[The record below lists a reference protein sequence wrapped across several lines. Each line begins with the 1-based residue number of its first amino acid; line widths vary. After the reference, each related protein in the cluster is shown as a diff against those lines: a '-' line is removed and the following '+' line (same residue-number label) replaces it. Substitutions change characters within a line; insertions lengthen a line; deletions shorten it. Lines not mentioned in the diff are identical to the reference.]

1 MASNQPTQAIT
12 VIPSDAI
19 NIPEPGSYLTGG
31 NTGSGTTL
39 TTAGAKFLGTFNA
52 GNTGYSNR
60 VAVGDVVYE
69 NTATATQKIVTV
81 VSVDSDTQLTVSAP
95 GLTGGGATYEIYRG
109 NGGAQT
115 QLPAGNEGFSLFVGT
130 GGNIA
135 VIPASSTD
143 TVVLKNVPNSSFIPL
158 QVARVLLTGTTELL
172 DIVALR

>member
-12 VIPSDAI
+12 VIKSDTI

-31 NTGSGTTL
+31 NTGAGTTL

-60 VAVGDVVYE
+60 VAAGDVIYQG
-69 NTATATQKIVTV
+69 TTIVTV
-81 VSVDSDTQLTVSAP
+81 VSVDSDTQLTVSAA
-95 GLTGGGATYEIYRG
+95 LTGGGATYEIYRG

-130 GGNIA
+130 AGNLA

-143 TVVLKNVPNSSFIPL
+143 TVVLNNVPDSSFIPL
-158 QVARVLLTGTTELL
+158 QVTRVVAATTASN
-172 DIVALR
+172 IVALR

>member
-31 NTGSGTTL
+31 NTGTGTTL

-60 VAVGDVVYE
+60 VAAGDVVYQG
-69 NTATATQKIVTV
+69 TTIVTV
-81 VSVDSDTQLTVSAP
+81 VSVDSDTQLTVSAA
-95 GLTGGGATYEIYRG
+95 LTGGGATYEIYRG

-130 GGNIA
+130 AGNLA

-143 TVVLKNVPNSSFIPL
+143 TVVLNNVPDSSFIPL
-158 QVARVLLTGTTELL
+158 QVTRVVAATTASN
-172 DIVALR
+172 IVALR

>member
-12 VIPSDAI
+12 VIKSDTI

-60 VAVGDVVYE
+60 VAAGDVIYQG
-69 NTATATQKIVTV
+69 TTIVTV
-81 VSVDSDTQLTVSAP
+81 VSVDSDTQLTVSAA
-95 GLTGGGATYEIYRG
+95 LTGGGATYEIYRG

-130 GGNIA
+130 AGNLA
-135 VIPASSTD
+135 VIPASTTD
-143 TVVLKNVPNSSFIPL
+143 TVVLKNVPDSSFIPL
-158 QVARVLLTGTTELL
+158 QVARVLSATTAA

>member
-12 VIPSDAI
+12 VIKSDTI

-60 VAVGDVVYE
+60 VAAGDVIYQG
-69 NTATATQKIVTV
+69 TTIVTV
-81 VSVDSDTQLTVSAP
+81 VSVDSDTQLTVSAA
-95 GLTGGGATYEIYRG
+95 LTGGGATYEIYRG

-130 GGNIA
+130 AGNLA

-143 TVVLKNVPNSSFIPL
+143 TVVLNNVPDSSFIPL
-158 QVARVLLTGTTELL
+158 QVTRVVAATTASN
-172 DIVALR
+172 IVALR

>member
-12 VIPSDAI
+12 VIKSDTI

-60 VAVGDVVYE
+60 VAAGDVIYQG
-69 NTATATQKIVTV
+69 TTIVTV
-81 VSVDSDTQLTVSAP
+81 VSVDSDTQLTVSAA
-95 GLTGGGATYEIYRG
+95 LTGGGATYEIYRG

-130 GGNIA
+130 ATTLA

-143 TVVLKNVPNSSFIPL
+143 TVILKNIPNSSFIPL
-158 QVARVLLTGTTELL
+158 QVTRVLLTGTTVVD

>member
-19 NIPEPGSYLTGG
+19 NIPEPGSYLTGN
-31 NTGSGTTL
+31 NTGTGTTL

-60 VAVGDVVYE
+60 VAAGDVVYKG
-69 NTATATQKIVTV
+69 TTIVTV
-81 VSVDSDTQLTVSAP
+81 VSVDSDTQLTVSDA
-95 GLTGGGATYEIYRG
+95 LTTGTYEIYRG

-115 QLPAGNEGFSLFVGT
+115 QLLAGNEGFSLFVGT

-135 VIPASSTD
+135 VIPASTTD

-158 QVARVLLTGTTELL
+158 QVARVVAATTAS

>member
-12 VIPSDAI
+12 VIPSDTI

-31 NTGSGTTL
+31 NTGTGTTL

-60 VAVGDVVYE
+60 VAAGDVIYQG
-69 NTATATQKIVTV
+69 TTIVTV
-81 VSVDSDTQLTVSAP
+81 VSVDSDTQLTVSAA
-95 GLTGGGATYEIYRG
+95 LTGGGATYEIYRG

-130 GGNIA
+130 AGNLA

-143 TVVLKNVPNSSFIPL
+143 TVVLNNVPDSSFIPL
-158 QVARVLLTGTTELL
+158 QVTRVVAATTASN
-172 DIVALR
+172 IVALR

>member
-12 VIPSDAI
+12 VIKSDTI

-60 VAVGDVVYE
+60 VAAGDVIYQG
-69 NTATATQKIVTV
+69 TTIVTV
-81 VSVDSDTQLTVSAP
+81 VSVDSDTQLTVSAA
-95 GLTGGGATYEIYRG
+95 LTGGGATYEIYRG

-130 GGNIA
+130 AGNLA

-143 TVVLKNVPNSSFIPL
+143 TVVLKNVPDSSFIPL
-158 QVARVLLTGTTELL
+158 QVARVLSATTAL

>member
-12 VIPSDAI
+12 VIPSDTI
-19 NIPEPGSYLTGG
+19 NIPEPGSYLTGN
-31 NTGSGTTL
+31 NTGTGTTL

-60 VAVGDVVYE
+60 VAAGDVVYKG
-69 NTATATQKIVTV
+69 TTIVTV
-81 VSVDSDTQLTVSAP
+81 VSVDSDTQLTVSAA
-95 GLTGGGATYEIYRG
+95 LTTGTYEIYRG

-115 QLPAGNEGFSLFVGT
+115 QLLAGNEGFSLFVGT

-135 VIPASSTD
+135 VIPASTTD
-143 TVVLKNVPNSSFIPL
+143 TVILKNVPDSSFIPL
-158 QVARVLLTGTTELL
+158 QVARVLSSTTAA

>member
-60 VAVGDVVYE
+60 VAAGDVIYQG
-69 NTATATQKIVTV
+69 TTIVTV
-81 VSVDSDTQLTVSAP
+81 VSVDSDTQLTVSDVLA
-95 GLTGGGATYEIYRG
+95 GGTYEIYRG

-115 QLPAGNEGFSLFVGT
+115 QLPAGNEGFSLFVG
-130 GGNIA
+130 GEGNLA

-143 TVVLKNVPNSSFIPL
+143 TVILKNVPDSSFIPL
-158 QVARVLLTGTTELL
+158 QVARVLSSTTAS

>member
-12 VIPSDAI
+12 VIKSDTI

-60 VAVGDVVYE
+60 VAAGDVIYQG
-69 NTATATQKIVTV
+69 TTIVTV
-81 VSVDSDTQLTVSAP
+81 VSVDSDTQLTVSAA
-95 GLTGGGATYEIYRG
+95 LTGGGATYEIYRG

-130 GGNIA
+130 AGNLA

-143 TVVLKNVPNSSFIPL
+143 TVILKNVPDSSFIPL
-158 QVARVLLTGTTELL
+158 QVTRVVAATTAA

>member
-12 VIPSDAI
+12 VIKSDTI
-19 NIPEPGSYLTGG
+19 NIPEPGSYLTGN
-31 NTGSGTTL
+31 NTGTGTTL

-60 VAVGDVVYE
+60 VAAGDVVYKG
-69 NTATATQKIVTV
+69 TTIVTV
-81 VSVDSDTQLTVSAP
+81 VSVDSDTQLTVSDA
-95 GLTGGGATYEIYRG
+95 LTTGTYEIYRG

-130 GGNIA
+130 AGNLA

-158 QVARVLLTGTTELL
+158 QVARVLLTGTTEPL

>member
-12 VIPSDAI
+12 VIKSDTI

-60 VAVGDVVYE
+60 VAAGDVIYQG
-69 NTATATQKIVTV
+69 TTIVTV
-81 VSVDSDTQLTVSAP
+81 VSVDSDTQLTVSAA
-95 GLTGGGATYEIYRG
+95 LTTGTYEIYRG

-115 QLPAGNEGFSLFVGT
+115 QLPAGNEGFS
-130 GGNIA
+130 
-135 VIPASSTD
+135 
-143 TVVLKNVPNSSFIPL
+143 
-158 QVARVLLTGTTELL
+158 
-172 DIVALR
+172 

>member
-12 VIPSDAI
+12 VIPSDTI

-60 VAVGDVVYE
+60 VAAGDVVYKG
-69 NTATATQKIVTV
+69 TTIVTV
-81 VSVDSDTQLTVSAP
+81 VSVDSDTQLTVSAA
-95 GLTGGGATYEIYRG
+95 LTTGTYEIYRG

-115 QLPAGNEGFSLFVGT
+115 QLLAGNEGFSLFVGT

-135 VIPASSTD
+135 VIPASTTD
-143 TVVLKNVPNSSFIPL
+143 TVILKNVPDSSFIPL
-158 QVARVLLTGTTELL
+158 QVARVSSTDTTAA
-172 DIVALR
+172 DIIALR

>member
-60 VAVGDVVYE
+60 VAAGDVIYQG
-69 NTATATQKIVTV
+69 TTIVTV
-81 VSVDSDTQLTVSAP
+81 VSVDSDTQLTVSAA
-95 GLTGGGATYEIYRG
+95 LTGGGATYEIYKG

-115 QLPAGNEGFSLFVGT
+115 QLLAGNEGFSLFVGT

-135 VIPASSTD
+135 VIPASTTD
-143 TVVLKNVPNSSFIPL
+143 TVILKNVPDSSFIPL
-158 QVARVLLTGTTELL
+158 QVARVSSTDTTAA
-172 DIVALR
+172 DIIALR

>member
-12 VIPSDAI
+12 VIKSDTI

-60 VAVGDVVYE
+60 VAAGDVVYE

-95 GLTGGGATYEIYRG
+95 GLTGGTYEIYRG

-130 GGNIA
+130 AGNLA

-143 TVVLKNVPNSSFIPL
+143 TVVLKNVPDSSFIPL
-158 QVARVLLTGTTELL
+158 QVARVLSATTAA

>member
-12 VIPSDAI
+12 VIPSDTI

-60 VAVGDVVYE
+60 VAAGDVIYQG
-69 NTATATQKIVTV
+69 TTIVTV
-81 VSVDSDTQLTVSAP
+81 VSVDSDTQLTVSAA
-95 GLTGGGATYEIYRG
+95 LTTGTYEIYRG

-115 QLPAGNEGFSLFVGT
+115 QLLAGNEGFSLFVGSAT
-130 GGNIA
+130 TLA

-143 TVVLKNVPNSSFIPL
+143 TVILKNIPDSSFIPL
-158 QVARVLLTGTTELL
+158 QVTRVLLTGTTTAT

>member
-12 VIPSDAI
+12 VIPSDTI

-60 VAVGDVVYE
+60 VAAGDVIYQG
-69 NTATATQKIVTV
+69 TTIVTV
-81 VSVDSDTQLTVSAP
+81 VSVDSDTQLSVSAA
-95 GLTGGGATYEIYRG
+95 LTGGGATYEIYRG

-115 QLPAGNEGFSLFVGT
+115 QLLAGNEGFSLFVGT

-158 QVARVLLTGTTELL
+158 QVARVLLTGTTEPL

>member
-60 VAVGDVVYE
+60 VAAGDVIYQG
-69 NTATATQKIVTV
+69 TTIVTV
-81 VSVDSDTQLTVSAP
+81 VSVDSDTQLTVSAA
-95 GLTGGGATYEIYRG
+95 LTGGGATYEIYRG

-130 GGNIA
+130 AGNLA

-143 TVVLKNVPNSSFIPL
+143 TVVLKNVPDSSFIPL
-158 QVARVLLTGTTELL
+158 QVARVLSATTAA

>member
-60 VAVGDVVYE
+60 VAAGDVIYQG
-69 NTATATQKIVTV
+69 TTIVTV
-81 VSVDSDTQLTVSAP
+81 VSVDSDTQLTVSAA
-95 GLTGGGATYEIYRG
+95 LTGGGATYEIYRG

-130 GGNIA
+130 AGDLA

-143 TVVLKNVPNSSFIPL
+143 TVVLKNVPDSSFIPL
-158 QVARVLLTGTTELL
+158 QVARVLSSTTAA

>member
-12 VIPSDAI
+12 VIKSDTI

-60 VAVGDVVYE
+60 VAAGDVIYQG
-69 NTATATQKIVTV
+69 TTIVTV
-81 VSVDSDTQLTVSAP
+81 VSVDSDTQLTVSDA
-95 GLTGGGATYEIYRG
+95 LTGGTYEIYRG

-130 GGNIA
+130 AGDLA

-143 TVVLKNVPNSSFIPL
+143 TVVLKNVPDSSFIPL
-158 QVARVLLTGTTELL
+158 QVARVLSSTTAA

>member
-60 VAVGDVVYE
+60 VAAGDVVYQG
-69 NTATATQKIVTV
+69 TTIVTV
-81 VSVDSDTQLTVSAP
+81 VSVDSDTQLTVSDT
-95 GLTGGGATYEIYRG
+95 LTGGTYEIYRG

-130 GGNIA
+130 AGNLA

-143 TVVLKNVPNSSFIPL
+143 TVVLNNVPDSSFIPL
-158 QVARVLLTGTTELL
+158 QVTRVVAATTASN
-172 DIVALR
+172 IVALR

>member
-12 VIPSDAI
+12 VIKSDTI

-60 VAVGDVVYE
+60 VAAGDVVYE
-69 NTATATQKIVTV
+69 GATMATV
-81 VSVDSDTQLTVSAP
+81 VSVDSNTQLTVSAA
-95 GLTGGGATYEIYRG
+95 LTGGGATYEIYRG

-130 GGNIA
+130 AGNLA

-143 TVVLKNVPNSSFIPL
+143 TVVLKNVPDSSFIPL
-158 QVARVLLTGTTELL
+158 QVARVLSATTAA

>member
-60 VAVGDVVYE
+60 VAAGDVIYQG
-69 NTATATQKIVTV
+69 TTIVTV
-81 VSVDSDTQLTVSAP
+81 VSVDSDTQLTVSAA
-95 GLTGGGATYEIYRG
+95 LTGGGATYEIYRG

-115 QLPAGNEGFSLFVGT
+115 QLLAGNEGFSLFVGT

-135 VIPASSTD
+135 VIPASTTD
-143 TVVLKNVPNSSFIPL
+143 TVILKNVPDSSFIPL
-158 QVARVLLTGTTELL
+158 QVARVSSTDTTAA
-172 DIVALR
+172 DIIALR

>member
-19 NIPEPGSYLTGG
+19 NIPEPGSYITGG

-60 VAVGDVVYE
+60 VAAGDVIYQG
-69 NTATATQKIVTV
+69 TTIVTV
-81 VSVDSDTQLTVSAP
+81 VSVDSDTQLTVSAA
-95 GLTGGGATYEIYRG
+95 LTGGGATYEIYRG

-130 GGNIA
+130 AGDLA

-143 TVVLKNVPNSSFIPL
+143 TVVLKNVPDSSFIPL
-158 QVARVLLTGTTELL
+158 QVARVLSSTTAA

>member
-109 NGGAQT
+109 NGGAET

-158 QVARVLLTGTTELL
+158 QVARVLSSTTAA

>member
-31 NTGSGTTL
+31 NTGTGTTL

-60 VAVGDVVYE
+60 VAAGDVIYQG
-69 NTATATQKIVTV
+69 TTIVTV
-81 VSVDSDTQLTVSAP
+81 VSVDSDTQLTVSAA
-95 GLTGGGATYEIYRG
+95 LTGGGATYEIYRG

-130 GGNIA
+130 AGNLA

-143 TVVLKNVPNSSFIPL
+143 TVVLNNVPDSSFIPL
-158 QVARVLLTGTTELL
+158 QVTRVVAATTASN
-172 DIVALR
+172 IVALR

>member
-12 VIPSDAI
+12 VIPSDTI

-60 VAVGDVVYE
+60 VAAGDVIYQG
-69 NTATATQKIVTV
+69 TTIVTV
-81 VSVDSDTQLTVSAP
+81 VSVDSDTQLTVSGA
-95 GLTGGGATYEIYRG
+95 LTGGTYEIYRG

-130 GGNIA
+130 ATTLA

-143 TVVLKNVPNSSFIPL
+143 TVILKNIPNSSFIPL
-158 QVARVLLTGTTELL
+158 QVTRVLLTGTTVVD

>member
-12 VIPSDAI
+12 VIKSDTI

-60 VAVGDVVYE
+60 VAAGDVVYE
-69 NTATATQKIVTV
+69 GATMATV
-81 VSVDSDTQLTVSAP
+81 VSVDSNTQLTLSAP

-130 GGNIA
+130 AGNLA

-143 TVVLKNVPNSSFIPL
+143 TVVLNNVPDSSFIPL
-158 QVARVLLTGTTELL
+158 QVTRVVAATTASN
-172 DIVALR
+172 IVALR

>member
-12 VIPSDAI
+12 VIPSDTI

-60 VAVGDVVYE
+60 VAAGDVIYQG
-69 NTATATQKIVTV
+69 TTIVTV
-81 VSVDSDTQLTVSAP
+81 VSVDSDTQLTVSAA
-95 GLTGGGATYEIYRG
+95 LTGGGATYEIYRG

-130 GGNIA
+130 AGNLA

-143 TVVLKNVPNSSFIPL
+143 TVILKNVPDSSFIPL
-158 QVARVLLTGTTELL
+158 QVTRVVAATTAA

>member
-12 VIPSDAI
+12 VIKSDTI

-60 VAVGDVVYE
+60 VAAGDVIYQG
-69 NTATATQKIVTV
+69 TTIVTV
-81 VSVDSDTQLTVSAP
+81 VSVDSDTQLTVSDA
-95 GLTGGGATYEIYRG
+95 LTGGTYEIYRG

-130 GGNIA
+130 AGNIA

-143 TVVLKNVPNSSFIPL
+143 TVVLKNVPDSSFIPL
-158 QVARVLLTGTTELL
+158 QVARVLSSTTAA

>member
-1 MASNQPTQAIT
+1 MASNQPTQATT
-12 VIPSDAI
+12 VIKSDTI

-60 VAVGDVVYE
+60 VAAGDVVYRG
-69 NTATATQKIVTV
+69 TTIVTV
-81 VSVDSDTQLTVSAP
+81 ISVDSDTQLTVSAA
-95 GLTGGGATYEIYRG
+95 LTTGTYEIYRG

-115 QLPAGNEGFSLFVGT
+115 QLLAGNEGFSLFVGT

-135 VIPASSTD
+135 VIPASTTD
-143 TVVLKNVPNSSFIPL
+143 TVILKNVPDSSFIPL
-158 QVARVLLTGTTELL
+158 QVARVSSTDTTAA
-172 DIVALR
+172 DIIALR

>member
-12 VIPSDAI
+12 VIKSDTI

-60 VAVGDVVYE
+60 VAAGDVIYQG
-69 NTATATQKIVTV
+69 TTIVTV
-81 VSVDSDTQLTVSAP
+81 VSVDSDTQLTVSAA
-95 GLTGGGATYEIYRG
+95 LTGGGATYEIYRG

-130 GGNIA
+130 AGNLA

-143 TVVLKNVPNSSFIPL
+143 TVILKNVPDSSFIPL
-158 QVARVLLTGTTELL
+158 QVARVLSATTAA

>member
-12 VIPSDAI
+12 VIKSDTI

-60 VAVGDVVYE
+60 VAAGDVIYQG
-69 NTATATQKIVTV
+69 TTIVTV
-81 VSVDSDTQLTVSAP
+81 VSVDSDTQLTVSAA
-95 GLTGGGATYEIYRG
+95 LTGGGATYEIYRG

-130 GGNIA
+130 AGDLA

-143 TVVLKNVPNSSFIPL
+143 TVVLKNVPDSSFIPL
-158 QVARVLLTGTTELL
+158 QVARVLSATTAA

>member
-12 VIPSDAI
+12 VIPSDTI

-31 NTGSGTTL
+31 NTGTGTTL

-60 VAVGDVVYE
+60 VAAGDVIYQG
-69 NTATATQKIVTV
+69 TTIVTV
-81 VSVDSDTQLTVSAP
+81 VSVDSDTQLTVSAA
-95 GLTGGGATYEIYRG
+95 LTGGGATYEIYRG

-115 QLPAGNEGFSLFVGT
+115 QLPAGNQGFSLFVGT
-130 GGNIA
+130 GGNLA

-143 TVVLKNVPNSSFIPL
+143 TVVLENVPDSSFIPL
-158 QVARVLLTGTTELL
+158 QVARVLAATTASN
-172 DIVALR
+172 IVALR

>member
-12 VIPSDAI
+12 VIKSDTI

-31 NTGSGTTL
+31 NTGTGTTL

-60 VAVGDVVYE
+60 VAAGDVIYQG
-69 NTATATQKIVTV
+69 TTIVTV
-81 VSVDSDTQLTVSAP
+81 VSVDSDTQLTVSAA
-95 GLTGGGATYEIYRG
+95 LTTGTYEIYRG

-115 QLPAGNEGFSLFVGT
+115 QLLAGNEGFSLFVGT

-135 VIPASSTD
+135 VIPASTTD
-143 TVVLKNVPNSSFIPL
+143 TVILKNVPDSSFIPL
-158 QVARVLLTGTTELL
+158 QVARVSSTDTTAA
-172 DIVALR
+172 DIIALR